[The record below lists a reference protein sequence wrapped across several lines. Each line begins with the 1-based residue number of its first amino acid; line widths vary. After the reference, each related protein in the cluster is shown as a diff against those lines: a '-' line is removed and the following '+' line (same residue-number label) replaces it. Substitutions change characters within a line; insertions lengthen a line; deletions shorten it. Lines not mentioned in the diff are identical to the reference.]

1 MPEQRELVSL
11 AADLLGVLKHGR
23 RRLAVAESCTGG
35 LVGHLLT
42 EVPGS
47 SDVFVGGA
55 ITYDDHL
62 KQQIGVE
69 EKLLEEDGA
78 VSSAVA
84 EAMAAGIRKQSG
96 ASLAI
101 GVARLTRP
109 HRGNEAETG
118 GLPDVAGAGEEGG
131 GGGGNNLR
139 TEPSTDKP

>member
-84 EAMAAGIRKQSG
+84 EAMAAGIRKRSG
-96 ASLAI
+96 ALLAI
-101 GVARLTRP
+101 GVTRP
-109 HRGNEAETG
+109 ARPKRGSGGKTG
-118 GLPDVAGAGEEGG
+118 RPTHVAGAGEDGG
-131 GGGGNNLR
+131 
-139 TEPSTDKP
+139 

>member
-1 MPEQRELVSL
+1 MPEQREPVSL
-11 AADLLGVLKHGR
+11 AGGRLGVLKDGR

-55 ITYDDHL
+55 ITYGDHL

-78 VSSAVA
+78 VSSAVG
-84 EAMAAGIRKQSG
+84 EAMAGGVRERVG
-96 ASLAI
+96 ASAAV
-101 GVARLTRP
+101 GV
-109 HRGNEAETG
+109 
-118 GLPDVAGAGEEGG
+118 D
-131 GGGGNNLR
+131 
-139 TEPSTDKP
+139 

>member
-84 EAMAAGIRKQSG
+84 EAMAAGIRKRSG

-101 GVARLTRP
+101 GVARHDRATS
-109 HRGNEAETG
+109 GSAGETG
-118 GLPDVAGAGEEGG
+118 GLTHVWGG
-131 GGGGNNLR
+131 G
-139 TEPSTDKP
+139 T